1 MSRDIEISKEV
12 REKWFK
18 NHIAK
23 VEFDSEDLKII
34 NWGQPG
40 TNLYRVRYVF
50 DKNRL
55 YISGDIG
62 SAIFQVSSKIDINFF
77 KDINIWYFFDK
88 LEAMSCNRYDW
99 SSEECVSSLD
109 EWFKN
114 FDKDDYEEVSD
125 EIEELME
132 RASYCPTKEEWIYQV
147 VNDEYND
154 LIRNLDYCYDEWIY
168 DIGQVIPRRVYGW
181 LIGLEMILEELEV
194 K

>member
-1 MSRDIEISKEV
+1 MSRDIETSKEV

-62 SAIFQVSSKIDINFF
+62 SAIFQVGSKIDINFF

-99 SSEECVSSLD
+99 SVKECLRSLD
-109 EWFKN
+109 EWIYQVGNNKTS
-114 FDKDDYEEVSD
+114 YEL
-125 EIEELME
+125 ELLRE
-132 RASYCPTKEEWIYQV
+132 RASYCSTKEEWIYQI
-147 VNDEYND
+147 VNNEYND
-154 LIRNLDYCYDEWIY
+154 LIRNLDCCYDEWIY

-181 LIGLEMILEELEV
+181 LIGLEMILEELEG